1 MMQKLW
7 EEKKRLVIISGA
19 VILLIFSI
27 TIVLFLNQS
36 NKGRDL
42 LDEKKIKDYLIQNYD
57 NFVIDGSTTMVP
69 LHETLNETFSSEE
82 RYVSHSKT
90 VEAFEELIA
99 GKNDILLGVDYSEEL
114 LAKAKE
120 SGIELEKLEITKEAF
135 VFLIN
140 KNNPVQSLTIEQ
152 IKGIYSGEITNWKE
166 LGGDDAPISAYQRN
180 DDSGSQMRMVMFMG
194 DLQLIDKGIKYYP
207 EMTAI
212 IEAIANYDEGKYS
225 IAYNMYTFV
234 DKQFKNEEV
243 VLLAVDGVYPTDETI
258 LDGTYPL
265 VIYNYIYYNNKNENA
280 REFAVNLHAYL
291 MSEEGQKLLSDSGYI
306 NLSGK
311 YERNKEVDLHYGY
324 YDEFNTEEEYV
335 DFYDKEKGE
344 FYRVDWQAQKLI
356 TYYNYTDY
364 VLENT
369 QYENDYELRYLLET
383 FFNSG
388 LSIYQ
393 ESAYLNSSETIIYI
407 RDGLSYDPWLRDFIY
422 IKYNGK
428 YYNGL
433 RYYIYED
440 KIELFNYDR
449 ETFDYVVEDSM
460 DPTRFEKYV
469 DEIDFDANVAITK
482 YELSNMYFRSTY
494 NEELDEY
501 EYIQIF
507 Q

>member
-7 EEKKRLVIISGA
+7 EEKKRLVIILGA

-27 TIVLFLNQS
+27 TIVLFLNQN
-36 NKGRDL
+36 NKGEDL

-57 NFVIDGSTTMVP
+57 NFVIDGSTTMIP
-69 LHETLNETFSSEE
+69 LHKTLNETFSSEE

-90 VEAFEELIA
+90 VEAFEKLITR
-99 GKNDILLGVDYSEEL
+99 KNDILLGVDYSEEL

-120 SGIELEKLEITKEAF
+120 GGIELEKLEITKEAF

-166 LGGDDAPISAYQRN
+166 LGGDDAPIRAYQRN

-194 DLQLIDKGIKYYP
+194 DLELIDKGIEYYYA
-207 EMTAI
+207 EMGSI
-212 IEAIANYDEGKYS
+212 YEAVANYDEGKYS

-234 DKQFKNEEV
+234 DKQFGQKEV
-243 VLLAVDGVYPTDETI
+243 TLLAIDGVFPTDETI

-265 VIYNYIYYNNKNENA
+265 VIYNYIYYDNKNEAA
-280 REFAVNLHAYL
+280 REFATNLHAYL

-344 FYRVDWQAQKLI
+344 FYRVDWEAQKLI

-369 QYENDYELRYLLET
+369 QYENDYELRYLLDT

-388 LSIYQ
+388 LVVY
-393 ESAYLNSSETIIYI
+393 EDTVVFFSSESIIYLS
-407 RDGLSYDPWLRDFIY
+407 DGLSYNPGPRDFIY

-428 YYNGL
+428 YYNGF
-433 RYYIYED
+433 RYYINED

-449 ETFDYVVEDSM
+449 DTFDYVIKDTQSE
-460 DPTRFEKYV
+460 EYLKYV
-469 DEIDFDANVAITK
+469 DDIDFHANVVVTK
-482 YELSNMYFRSTY
+482 YELSNMYFRFSY
-494 NEELDEY
+494 NKELDEY